1 MRASCKTRTAAAGKR
16 AQFNLF
22 LKESDRD
29 IWINGIVP
37 EPHLQTERKANHAV
51 TNDKKFGVQNNA

>member
-1 MRASCKTRTAAAGKR
+1 MKTDSSGRKACAAQPVLR
-16 AQFNLF
+16 
-22 LKESDRD
+22 ESYRG

-37 EPHLQTERKANHAV
+37 EPHLQTKRKANHAV

>member
-1 MRASCKTRTAAAGKR
+1 MEGKHV
-16 AQFNLF
+16 QLNLF
-22 LKESDRD
+22 LRESYRG

-37 EPHLQTERKANHAV
+37 EPHLQTKRKANHAV